1 MKKSDIQSLPE
12 YYGTYINLCGDME
25 LMVSFEKSLD
35 QIGTLD
41 IEQIQ
46 RIGLRTYA
54 EGKWTLNTLLQHITD
69 WERIWCYRTLVFAR
83 LERSSIP
90 PGHDENV
97 MAENSNA
104 SELNIIEIVDELK
117 TVRRATIAMFNSFD
131 DQILKRNCNFSTNQM
146 SVLAMG
152 FNIVGHQLHHFN
164 IITERYLPLDPVR
177 SLENT

>member
-1 MKKSDIQSLPE
+1 
-12 YYGTYINLCGDME
+12 
-25 LMVSFEKSLD
+25 
-35 QIGTLD
+35 
-41 IEQIQ
+41 
-46 RIGLRTYA
+46 
-54 EGKWTLNTLLQHITD
+54 
-69 WERIWCYRTLVFAR
+69 
-83 LERSSIP
+83 
-90 PGHDENV
+90 

-131 DQILKRNCNFSTNQM
+131 DQILKRNCNFLNNQM